1 MQGVIFYG
9 PPAAGKDTVTGALC
23 QLDQRY
29 TQFQRLKAG
38 SGRTAGYRMTS
49 EEHLQELRVAGEV
62 IWENHRY
69 GATYVVDRP
78 QLLALLDGRVPVVH
92 LGQPEAIEA
101 VKSAV
106 PAARWLVVYLWCPRP
121 VAATRITARG
131 TGDTE
136 ARLRAWDETEPID
149 ADLTLN
155 TGALSATEAAAEVSK
170 CLEAGKWME

>member
-1 MQGVIFYG
+1 VQGVIFYG

-29 TQFQRLKAG
+29 TQFQRLKVG
-38 SGRTAGYRMTS
+38 PGRTAGYRMTT
-49 EEHLQELRVAGEV
+49 EQHLQELRAAGEV

-78 QLLALLDGRVPVVH
+78 QLLALLDVQVPVVH

-106 PAARWLVVYLWCPRP
+106 PRARWLVVYLWCPRP
-121 VAATRITARG
+121 VAATRIAARG
-131 TGDTE
+131 TGDVE
-136 ARLRAWDETEPID
+136 ARLQAWDETESID

-155 TGALSATEAAAEVSK
+155 TGAMSAADAAAEVLRL
-170 CLEAGKWME
+170 LESRI

>member
-9 PPAAGKDTVTGALC
+9 PPAAGKDTVTAALC

-38 SGRTAGYRMTS
+38 PGRTAGYRMTS
-49 EEHLQELRVAGEV
+49 EDHLQCLRTAGEV

-78 QLLALLDGRVPVVH
+78 HLRALLDSRVPVVH

-101 VKSAV
+101 VKSAF

-121 VAATRITARG
+121 VAATRIAARG
-131 TGDTE
+131 TGDTK
-136 ARLRAWDETEPID
+136 ARLRAWDETD
-149 ADLTLN
+149 AIAADVMLN
-155 TGALSATEAAAEVSK
+155 TEAISAVEAAEEVLVSF
-170 CLEAGKWME
+170 GSR